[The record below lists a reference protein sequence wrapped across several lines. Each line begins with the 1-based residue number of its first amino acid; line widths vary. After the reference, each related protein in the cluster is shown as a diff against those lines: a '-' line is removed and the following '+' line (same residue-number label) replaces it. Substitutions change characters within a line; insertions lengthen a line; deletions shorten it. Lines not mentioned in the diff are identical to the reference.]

1 MELLISKW
9 GKNATWSLDGTEQP
23 HEAHLLKLDCS
34 KANTQLKWVPRW
46 DLETAIEKIVEW
58 EHSFLQKEDMRV
70 LSLKQINQYMN
81 A

>member
-1 MELLISKW
+1 
-9 GKNATWSLDGTEQP
+9 
-23 HEAHLLKLDCS
+23 
-34 KANTQLKWVPRW
+34 LKWLPRW

-58 EHSFLQKEDMRV
+58 EHSFRQKEDMRT